1 MIRIADGINGVRH
14 LALGGLAA
22 AGSLLANALGGW
34 DAALEALLWLM
45 AADYLTGMVVAGVFR
60 RSGKSESGA
69 LDSRAG
75 FKGLCRK
82 GAMLL
87 LVLVAVR
94 LDALTGEGRYAR
106 AAVVFFFAG
115 NEGLSILENLGL
127 MGVPYPAFLR
137 QALEVLKQKGGKGP
151 EDP

>member
-1 MIRIADGINGVRH
+1 MKDGVDGVKH

-34 DAALEALLWLM
+34 DAGIQTLLWLM

-87 LVLVAVR
+87 AVLVAVR
-94 LDALTGEGRYAR
+94 LDALAGEGQYAR
-106 AAVVFFFAG
+106 TAVVLFFAG

-127 MGVPYPAFLR
+127 MGVPYPPFLR
-137 QALEVLKQKGGKGP
+137 QALEVFVKKGGKGP
-151 EDP
+151 EDV